1 LFLKKI
7 LFLSASGILI
17 VLVILGFVL
26 FSQAHKETGIS
37 DTEDTKQIEAVLQ
50 RSYDLEAKAS
60 QDFDLSLFP
69 SVFINDPRVK
79 LSASTVQFIQ
89 KVRGMKGE
97 APREDY
103 GFLDY
108 KIAYFELWG
117 SGATQIET
125 IQTEANQ
132 EDRDLTSEERQTM
145 ANSMPRS
152 KGPVLSAKLI
162 FRSIKVERDMATAVF
177 DDGPRLNEMRLVR
190 IKNDWFIAGWKILET
205 HA

>member
-1 LFLKKI
+1 LKKK
-7 LFLSASGILI
+7 LFLSASGMLIL
-17 VLVILGFVL
+17 LVILVFVL
-26 FSQAHKETGIS
+26 ISLNHKETGIP
-37 DTEDTKQIEAVLQ
+37 DAEDTKQIEEVLQ
-50 RSYDLEAKAS
+50 RSYDLEAKAA

-97 APREDY
+97 APRDDY

-125 IQTEANQ
+125 IQAEAKQ
-132 EDRDLTSEERQTM
+132 ENRDLTSEERKTM
-145 ANSMPRS
+145 ANSMHRS
-152 KGPVLSAKLI
+152 IGQVQSAKLV
-162 FRSIKVERDMATAVF
+162 FRSIVMVDRDMAIAVF

-190 IKNDWFIAGWKILET
+190 IKNNWFIAGWKILET

>member
-1 LFLKKI
+1 MLI
-7 LFLSASGILI
+7 L
-17 VLVILGFVL
+17 LVILVFVL
-26 FSQAHKETGIS
+26 ISLNHKETGIP
-37 DTEDTKQIEAVLQ
+37 DAEDTKQIEEVLQ
-50 RSYDLEAKAS
+50 RSYDLEAKAA

-97 APREDY
+97 APRDDY

-125 IQTEANQ
+125 IQAEAKQ
-132 EDRDLTSEERQTM
+132 ENRDLTSEERKTM
-145 ANSMPRS
+145 ANSMHRS
-152 KGPVLSAKLI
+152 IGQVQSAKLV
-162 FRSIKVERDMATAVF
+162 FRSIVMVDRDMAIAVF

-190 IKNDWFIAGWKILET
+190 IKNNWFIAGWKILET